1 MTAEEK
7 AQKFGCAK
15 ELDLMPEDLAVS
27 QDALR
32 KAECSAYLLYE
43 ERFIIPPLPGY
54 KSDMS
59 GFSQQGHNYCTLFFS
74 QTILHQ
80 CKKRAMKWALGERN
94 MRQKLVN

>member
-15 ELDLMPEDLAVS
+15 EFDHMPEDLAVS

-32 KAECSAYLLYE
+32 KAECSAHLLNA
-43 ERFIIPPLPGY
+43 ERFTIPPLPGY
-54 KSDMS
+54 KSDTS
-59 GFSQQGHNYCTLFFS
+59 GFSQPGHHYCTLFFS

-80 CKKRAMKWALGERN
+80 CKERAVKWVLGERN
-94 MRQKLVN
+94 MRQKFVN